1 MNVSRKENLK
11 VKRVDKHGKKLGVGD
26 KVRVAGIPADVLSDS
41 YDEEELETRTV
52 FERSLGGL
60 FPVNSFDDDRV
71 ELEVGEVMGKAK
83 YLHSIWLE
91 PKFIELV
98 AKSKSQR
105 GKVSKT
111 RPKRKRVLK

>member
-52 FERSLGGL
+52 FERSLGRL